1 MRLPNLNSLRI
12 FETVA
17 RHGNVRIAAE
27 ELNLTPSAV
36 AQRVRRLEEELEHVL
51 FFREA
56 RGVSLTE
63 GGKVLFGEVSRSLSI
78 LNHAVKALGDVNQS
92 VLMSVPPSF
101 GVKWL
106 IPRLGQFQQRHPDID
121 LRLSSSEAVSN
132 FFADDVDFVVRF
144 GVPPF
149 GDELEWHL
157 LSPVNLKIVYNP
169 LYLES
174 HPPLPANRDFTGHQL
189 IDDSHQNWSK
199 VMGKQNGTKL
209 GKMLNMYQTGLAID
223 AALSG
228 QGLCISPFVLVSSY
242 VAQGDMVVF
251 GDVPAP
257 EHQGFYLVYPKGR
270 QFSAEKQCVM
280 KWLRQEITAGT

>member
-36 AQRVRRLEEELEHVL
+36 AQRIRRLEEELDHVL
-51 FFREA
+51 FLREA

-63 GGKVLFGEVSRSLSI
+63 GGKVLFGEVARSLSI
-78 LNHAVKALGDVNQS
+78 LNHAVKTLSDVGQS

-106 IPRLGQFQQRHPDID
+106 IPRLGQFQEHHPDID

-144 GVPPF
+144 GIPPF

-174 HPPLPANRDFTGHQL
+174 HPPLTGNNDFTGHQL
-189 IDDSHQNWSK
+189 IDDSHQNWTK
-199 VMGKQNGTKL
+199 VIGKQNGAKL
-209 GKMLNMYQTGLAID
+209 GKTLNMYQTGLAID

-242 VAQGDMVVF
+242 VSQGDMVVL

-270 QFSAEKQCVM
+270 QFSAEKRCVM
-280 KWLRQEITAGT
+280 EWLRQEITAGT